1 MSLSQEI
8 FSFIAF
14 FFLILAAT
22 IYSFLIIKGPYNIE
36 TDASDKLNGLE
47 NDLLEE
53 IKQKILTK
61 AIEEKKQTFML
72 AETAAYLCDLGQGKE
87 KSLGEKCRKTHEN
100 SRGDAKSKKEKKL
113 VVETRKLV
121 YSTIVEF
128 YDAKVARNVA
138 AATLDVVG
146 KIVKAGTNAD
156 LAATYSSAIKIGNE
170 N

>member
-1 MSLSQEI
+1 
-8 FSFIAF
+8 
-14 FFLILAAT
+14 
-22 IYSFLIIKGPYNIE
+22 
-36 TDASDKLNGLE
+36 
-47 NDLLEE
+47 
-53 IKQKILTK
+53 
-61 AIEEKKQTFML
+61 
-72 AETAAYLCDLGQGKE
+72 
-87 KSLGEKCRKTHEN
+87 
-100 SRGDAKSKKEKKL
+100 L